1 MTTLHTLKNR
11 FFKSTG
17 LLQCLL
23 LTITI
28 ISLASCAKEDDRF
41 YFDAEAQKLKDEETI
56 RKYFRDNNVD
66 TTAVVRSNSGLYY
79 LEVIKGEGAP
89 IAFNDSISVHY
100 VGKYT
105 DNYIFDSSYN
115 RGKLYN
121 FRVKPGTLTEAG
133 VIEGWV
139 EGLQKMREG
148 GEGLLFIPSH
158 LAYGPYPSR
167 GGIPPNAVLVF
178 DIEVKK
184 KH

>member
-28 ISLASCAKEDDRF
+28 VSLASCAKENDQF

-89 IAFNDSISVHY
+89 IALNDSISVHY

-105 DNYIFDSSYN
+105 TNYIFDSSYN
-115 RGKLYN
+115 RGKLFN
-121 FRVKPGTLTEAG
+121 FRVKEGNVING
-133 VIEGWV
+133 WIEGI
-139 EGLQKMREG
+139 QNMRVG
-148 GEGLLFIPSH
+148 GEGMLYIPSH
-158 LAYGPYPSR
+158 LAYGPYSSSV
-167 GGIPPNAVLVF
+167 PPNSVLIF